1 VYSNLNIIKME
12 ETIGINLELP
22 VKFSFELDRKLL
34 DMKESGVRKSKAQ
47 YIIELAQM
55 AFLQKIVN
63 AEIK

>member
-1 VYSNLNIIKME
+1 MYSNLNIIKME

>member
-1 VYSNLNIIKME
+1 ME